1 MRVTSYCIRRPQRLP
16 ATIGFELTNCAGS
29 FFRSQRSASGS
40 VKVKPFRSAMN
51 AMLACL
57 TSVNFPASQPSPS
70 VSPETGGNPMRSF
83 RRSASVM
90 LLSSIAVIAAL
101 VAIRTSTA
109 QPQKPAEKDAKKTE
123 QKTEQKELLTVQPA
137 ASQTPPDK
145 SQQPSTKILLPQGE
159 VDEKNP
165 VITNT
170 DLITFNVTVTDIY
183 GRFVSGLSKTA
194 FGIFDDK
201 SQQDIT
207 FFSDEDAP
215 VSVGVLFDVS
225 GSMSG
230 EKVRR
235 ARDALAHFIQTSHDR
250 DEYFL
255 IGFNSRA
262 QLLMDR
268 TRDGNAVLD
277 KLTFVQ
283 TKNNTALYDACYLG
297 VERVQRGT
305 HPKRAL
311 LLISDGQDNNS
322 RYTFNELRR
331 VLKESDVVLYA
342 IGILGGGDPGSAL
355 GMEGQS
361 ILDQLA
367 GVSGGKAFYPRSGAE
382 MDDIFEQI
390 ALELRH
396 QYSVGYKPANFNS
409 DGKWHKIKVTVHPPR
424 GLPRLFVRSKE
435 GYFAIANPK

>member
-1 MRVTSYCIRRPQRLP
+1 MKSPRRAAFTLL
-16 ATIGFELTNCAGS
+16 AAGA
-29 FFRSQRSASGS
+29 FVA
-40 VKVKPFRSAMN
+40 A
-51 AMLACL
+51 
-57 TSVNFPASQPSPS
+57 
-70 VSPETGGNPMRSF
+70 
-83 RRSASVM
+83 
-90 LLSSIAVIAAL
+90 SIAATTNSL
-101 VAIRTSTA
+101 A
-109 QPQKPAEKDAKKTE
+109 QKKPDPQKPQPVEKQTQDPA
-123 QKTEQKELLTVQPA
+123 QKELLTVQPA
-137 ASQTPPDK
+137 ATQTPSTDQGQK
-145 SQQPSTKILLPQGE
+145 PSTKIQLPEGG
-159 VDEKNP
+159 VDDKNP
-165 VITNT
+165 IITNT

-183 GRFVSGLSKTA
+183 GRFVSGLSQGA
-194 FGIFDDK
+194 FSIVDEK
-201 SQQDIT
+201 APQEIT

-215 VSVGVLFDVS
+215 VSVGILFDVS

-230 EKVRR
+230 DKVRR
-235 ARDALAHFIQTSHDR
+235 ARDALSHFIQTSHDR

-268 TRDGNAVLD
+268 TRDGQAVLD

-305 HPKRAL
+305 HQKRAL

-322 RYTFNELRR
+322 RYTFSELRR

-342 IGILGGGDPGSAL
+342 IGILGGSDVGSSL
-355 GMEGQS
+355 GMEGQGT
-361 ILDQLA
+361 LDELA

-396 QYSVGYKPANFNS
+396 QYSIGYKPRDFVT
-409 DGKWHKIKVTVHPPR
+409 DGKWHKIKVSVKGPR
-424 GLPRLFVRSKE
+424 GLPKLYVRTKD

>member
-1 MRVTSYCIRRPQRLP
+1 MTSPRRLGFTLLI
-16 ATIGFELTNCAGS
+16 AVALIGASIGLTTKTIA
-29 FFRSQRSASGS
+29 Q
-40 VKVKPFRSAMN
+40 KKPDNKA
-51 AMLACL
+51 AEK
-57 TSVNFPASQPSPS
+57 PSPE
-70 VSPETGGNPMRSF
+70 PE
-83 RRSASVM
+83 
-90 LLSSIAVIAAL
+90 
-101 VAIRTSTA
+101 
-109 QPQKPAEKDAKKTE
+109 K
-123 QKTEQKELLTVQPA
+123 KELLTVEPA
-137 ASQTPPDK
+137 ASQAPANASDQGQK
-145 SQQPSTKILLPQGE
+145 PSTKIQLPEGG
-159 VDEKNP
+159 VDDKNP
-165 VITNT
+165 IVTNT
-170 DLITFNVTVTDIY
+170 DLVSFNVTVTDIY
-183 GRFVSGLSKTA
+183 GRFVSGLSKNA
-194 FGIFDDK
+194 FSIFEEK
-201 SQQDIT
+201 SQEEIT

-215 VSVGVLFDVS
+215 VSVGILFDVS

-230 EKVRR
+230 DKVHR

-268 TRDGNAVLD
+268 TRDGQAVLD

-342 IGILGGGDPGSAL
+342 IGILGGSDVGSAL
-355 GMEGQS
+355 GMEGQG
-361 ILDQLA
+361 ILDELA

-396 QYSVGYKPANFNS
+396 QYSIGYKPPAF
-409 DGKWHKIKVTVHPPR
+409 DGKWHKIKVKVSPPR

>member
-1 MRVTSYCIRRPQRLP
+1 
-16 ATIGFELTNCAGS
+16 
-29 FFRSQRSASGS
+29 
-40 VKVKPFRSAMN
+40 
-51 AMLACL
+51 MLAA
-57 TSVNFPASQPSPS
+57 F
-70 VSPETGGNPMRSF
+70 
-83 RRSASVM
+83 
-90 LLSSIAVIAAL
+90 
-101 VAIRTSTA
+101 VAIQTSTA
-109 QPQKPAEKDAKKTE
+109 QQKKPAEKE
-123 QKTEQKELLTVQPA
+123 QKPADKDSKTPEQKELLTVQPA
-137 ASQTPPDK
+137 ASQTPPAK
-145 SQQPSTKILLPQGE
+145 NQQPSTKILLPQGE
-159 VDEKNP
+159 VDDKNP

-170 DLITFNVTVTDIY
+170 DLITFNITVTDIY
-183 GRFVSGLSKTA
+183 GRFVSGLAKNA
-194 FGIFDDK
+194 FAIFDDK
-201 SQQDIT
+201 SQQEIT

-215 VSVGVLFDVS
+215 VSVGILFDVS

-342 IGILGGGDPGSAL
+342 IGILGGGDVGSAL

-361 ILDQLA
+361 ILDELA

-396 QYSVGYKPANFNS
+396 QYSIGYRPANFVS
-409 DGKWHKIKVTVHPPR
+409 DGKWHKIKVTLKPPR
-424 GLPRLFVRSKE
+424 GLPRLFPRYKE

>member
-1 MRVTSYCIRRPQRLP
+1 MKSRRRVVLP
-16 ATIGFELTNCAGS
+16 VMFCCLILVAVFA
-29 FFRSQRSASGS
+29 
-40 VKVKPFRSAMN
+40 
-51 AMLACL
+51 L
-57 TSVNFPASQPSPS
+57 TSS
-70 VSPETGGNPMRSF
+70 
-83 RRSASVM
+83 
-90 LLSSIAVIAAL
+90 
-101 VAIRTSTA
+101 STA
-109 QPQKPAEKDAKKTE
+109 QKPAAKPTPTPTPEK
-123 QKTEQKELLTVQPA
+123 KELLTVEPAPVQLPAPA
-137 ASQTPPDK
+137 ANKGSEKKEAAD
-145 SQQPSTKILLPQGE
+145 QQQKPGTEI
-159 VDEKNP
+159 DEKTGLIINA
-165 VITNT
+165 
-170 DLITFNVTVTDIY
+170 DLVSFNVTVTDIY
-183 GRFVSGLSKTA
+183 GRFVSGLNKSA
-194 FGIFDDK
+194 FTIFDDK
-201 SQQDIT
+201 TQQNIT

-215 VSVGVLFDVS
+215 VSVGILFDVS

-268 TRDGNAVLD
+268 TRDGQAVLD

-297 VERVQRGT
+297 VERVQRGA

-331 VLKESDVVLYA
+331 VLKESDVALYA
-342 IGILGGGDPGSAL
+342 IGILGGGDVGSAL
-355 GMEGQS
+355 GMEGQGV
-361 ILDQLA
+361 LDELA
-367 GVSGGKAFYPRSGAE
+367 GVSGGKAFYPRSAAE

-396 QYSVGYKPANFNS
+396 QYSIGYKPPTF
-409 DGKWHKIKVTVHPPR
+409 DGKWHRIKVKITPPR
-424 GLPRLFVRSKE
+424 GLPRLFVRSKD
-435 GYFAIANPK
+435 GYYAIANPK

>member
-1 MRVTSYCIRRPQRLP
+1 MGVFMKPRRQSALVILSFFVVFCLAAFTGSQTGSAQKKPVEKASPTPNHELLPVEPARPQAAP
-16 ATIGFELTNCAGS
+16 AKEPEKPGKS
-29 FFRSQRSASGS
+29 SG
-40 VKVKPFRSAMN
+40 
-51 AMLACL
+51 
-57 TSVNFPASQPSPS
+57 
-70 VSPETGGNPMRSF
+70 
-83 RRSASVM
+83 
-90 LLSSIAVIAAL
+90 VI
-101 VAIRTSTA
+101 VADE
-109 QPQKPAEKDAKKTE
+109 QQKSGK
-123 QKTEQKELLTVQPA
+123 
-137 ASQTPPDK
+137 
-145 SQQPSTKILLPQGE
+145 E
-159 VDEKNP
+159 VDEKTP

-183 GRFVSGLSKTA
+183 GRFVSGLSKQA
-194 FGIFDDK
+194 FSIFDEK
-201 SQQDIT
+201 QQQEIT
-207 FFSDEDAP
+207 FFSDDDSP

-230 EKVRR
+230 DKVRR

-342 IGILGGGDPGSAL
+342 IGILGGSDMGSSL

-361 ILDQLA
+361 ILDELA
-367 GVSGGKAFYPRSGAE
+367 GVSGGKAFYPRGPAE

-396 QYSVGYKPANFNS
+396 QYSIGYNPANFTN
-409 DGKWHKIKVTVHPPR
+409 DGKWHKIKVKLTPPR
-424 GLPRLFVRSKE
+424 GLPRLFPRYKE
-435 GYFAIANPK
+435 GYYAIANPK

>member
-1 MRVTSYCIRRPQRLP
+1 MILAAAFAAS
-16 ATIGFELTNCAGS
+16 EL
-29 FFRSQRSASGS
+29 
-40 VKVKPFRSAMN
+40 
-51 AMLACL
+51 
-57 TSVNFPASQPSPS
+57 
-70 VSPETGGNPMRSF
+70 
-83 RRSASVM
+83 
-90 LLSSIAVIAAL
+90 
-101 VAIRTSTA
+101 STA
-109 QPQKPAEKDAKKTE
+109 QQKPEDKPAQPAEK
-123 QKTEQKELLTVQPA
+123 KELLTVEPVA
-137 ASQTPPDK
+137 RPTPPDAGPQK
-145 SQQPSTKILLPQGE
+145 KPQKEPTKVLLPGGE
-159 VDEKNP
+159 VDKI

-170 DLITFNVTVTDIY
+170 DLVSFTITVTDIY
-183 GRFVSGLSKTA
+183 GRFVSGLGKNA
-194 FGIFDDK
+194 FSIFDDK
-201 SQQDIT
+201 AQQDIT
-207 FFSDEDAP
+207 FFSDEDSP
-215 VSVGVLFDVS
+215 VSVGILFDVS

-230 EKVRR
+230 DKVRR
-235 ARDALAHFIQTSHDR
+235 ARDALAHFVQTSHDR

-342 IGILGGGDPGSAL
+342 VGILGGSDVGSSL
-355 GMEGQS
+355 GMEGQGV
-361 ILDQLA
+361 LDDLA
-367 GVSGGKAFYPRSGAE
+367 GVSGGKAFYPRSAAE

-396 QYSVGYKPANFNS
+396 QYSVGYRPPSFDS
-409 DGKWHKIKVTVHPPR
+409 KWHRIKVKVAPPR
-424 GLPRLFVRSKE
+424 GLPRMFVRSKE

>member
-1 MRVTSYCIRRPQRLP
+1 MKLPRQAALPVLIFCTIVAATLVIETS
-16 ATIGFELTNCAGS
+16 
-29 FFRSQRSASGS
+29 SAQ
-40 VKVKPFRSAMN
+40 KKPPEKS
-51 AMLACL
+51 
-57 TSVNFPASQPSPS
+57 TPEKTPSPS
-70 VSPETGGNPMRSF
+70 PE
-83 RRSASVM
+83 
-90 LLSSIAVIAAL
+90 
-101 VAIRTSTA
+101 
-109 QPQKPAEKDAKKTE
+109 
-123 QKTEQKELLTVQPA
+123 KELLTVQPA
-137 ASQTPPDK
+137 PAQTPGNG
-145 SQQPSTKILLPQGE
+145 SQEKPSTKIQLPEGG
-159 VDEKNP
+159 VDDKAP
-165 VITNT
+165 IITNT

-183 GRFVSGLSKTA
+183 GRFVSGLSKNA
-194 FGIFDDK
+194 FSIYDEK
-201 SQQDIT
+201 AQQDIT

-230 EKVRR
+230 DKVHR

-268 TRDGNAVLD
+268 TRDGQAVLD

-331 VLKESDVVLYA
+331 VLKE
-342 IGILGGGDPGSAL
+342 
-355 GMEGQS
+355 
-361 ILDQLA
+361 
-367 GVSGGKAFYPRSGAE
+367 
-382 MDDIFEQI
+382 
-390 ALELRH
+390 
-396 QYSVGYKPANFNS
+396 
-409 DGKWHKIKVTVHPPR
+409 
-424 GLPRLFVRSKE
+424 
-435 GYFAIANPK
+435 

>member
-1 MRVTSYCIRRPQRLP
+1 MKSPKHAALAVLIFCAIIA
-16 ATIGFELTNCAGS
+16 ATFAAAT
-29 FFRSQRSASGS
+29 
-40 VKVKPFRSAMN
+40 
-51 AMLACL
+51 
-57 TSVNFPASQPSPS
+57 T
-70 VSPETGGNPMRSF
+70 
-83 RRSASVM
+83 
-90 LLSSIAVIAAL
+90 SIA
-101 VAIRTSTA
+101 
-109 QPQKPAEKDAKKTE
+109 QQKPADQTNK
-123 QKTEQKELLTVQPA
+123 QPEQKELLNVQPA
-137 ASQTPPDK
+137 AAQTPPDTSPQK
-145 SQQPSTKILLPQGE
+145 PTTKIQLPQGE
-159 VDEKNP
+159 VDEKAP

-170 DLITFNVTVTDIY
+170 DLVTFNVTVTDIY

-194 FGIFDDK
+194 FSIFDDK
-201 SQQDIT
+201 QQQEIAY
-207 FFSDEDAP
+207 FSDEDAP
-215 VSVGVLFDVS
+215 VSVGILFDVS

-230 EKVRR
+230 DKVRR

-262 QLLMDR
+262 QLLLDR
-268 TRDGNAVLD
+268 TRDGQAVLD

-331 VLKESDVVLYA
+331 VLKESDVALYA
-342 IGILGGGDPGSAL
+342 IGILSGGDAGSSL

-361 ILDQLA
+361 IMDELA
-367 GVSGGKAFYPRSGAE
+367 AVSGGKAFYPRSSAE

-396 QYSVGYKPANFNS
+396 QYSIGYRPPNFVN
-409 DGKWHKIKVTVHPPR
+409 DAKWHHIKVKVSPPR
-424 GLPRLFVRSKE
+424 GLPRLFVRNKD

>member
-1 MRVTSYCIRRPQRLP
+1 
-16 ATIGFELTNCAGS
+16 
-29 FFRSQRSASGS
+29 
-40 VKVKPFRSAMN
+40 
-51 AMLACL
+51 
-57 TSVNFPASQPSPS
+57 
-70 VSPETGGNPMRSF
+70 MRSP
-83 RRSASVM
+83 RRAAFILIVAGAFVAASV
-90 LLSSIAVIAAL
+90 AVATNSL
-101 VAIRTSTA
+101 A
-109 QPQKPAEKDAKKTE
+109 QKKPDQKKPDQPAEQPAPDP
-123 QKTEQKELLTVQPA
+123 QQKELLTVQPVA
-137 ASQTPPDK
+137 TQTPPADQGQK
-145 SQQPSTKILLPQGE
+145 PSTQTKIQLPEGG
-159 VDEKNP
+159 VDDKAP
-165 VITNT
+165 IITNT

-183 GRFVSGLSKTA
+183 GRFVSGLSKGA
-194 FGIFDDK
+194 FSVVDEK
-201 SQQDIT
+201 LPQEIT

-215 VSVGVLFDVS
+215 VSVGILFDVS

-230 EKVRR
+230 DKVRR
-235 ARDALAHFIQTSHDR
+235 ARDALSHFIQTSHDR

-268 TRDGNAVLD
+268 TRDGQAVLD

-322 RYTFNELRR
+322 RYTFGELRR

-342 IGILGGGDPGSAL
+342 IGILGGSDVGSAL
-355 GMEGQS
+355 GMEGQGV
-361 ILDQLA
+361 LDELA

-396 QYSVGYKPANFNS
+396 QYSIGYKPKDFVTN
-409 DGKWHKIKVTVHPPR
+409 GKWHKIKVSVHAPR
-424 GLPRLFVRSKE
+424 GLPKLFVRTKD

>member
-1 MRVTSYCIRRPQRLP
+1 MKSRRHAVPFILIVSLFALTVFAVT
-16 ATIGFELTNCAGS
+16 
-29 FFRSQRSASGS
+29 
-40 VKVKPFRSAMN
+40 
-51 AMLACL
+51 
-57 TSVNFPASQPSPS
+57 
-70 VSPETGGNPMRSF
+70 RSF
-83 RRSASVM
+83 
-90 LLSSIAVIAAL
+90 
-101 VAIRTSTA
+101 A
-109 QPQKPAEKDAKKTE
+109 QEKPSEDPAKK
-123 QKTEQKELLTVQPA
+123 KSKGDLITVQPA
-137 ASQTPPDK
+137 TPVSSVPATEKTDKPDTSATNAQTQKPG
-145 SQQPSTKILLPQGE
+145 TE
-159 VDEKNP
+159 VDEKQRLIINA
-165 VITNT
+165 

-183 GRFVSGLSKTA
+183 GRFVSGLSRNA
-194 FGIFDDK
+194 FAIYDDK
-201 SQQDIT
+201 QPQEIT
-207 FFSDEDAP
+207 FFSDDDAP

-230 EKVRR
+230 DKVKR

-255 IGFNSRA
+255 IAFNSRA
-262 QLLMDR
+262 QLLIDR

-305 HPKRAL
+305 HAKRAL

-342 IGILGGGDPGSAL
+342 IGILGGSDVGSPL
-355 GMEGQS
+355 GMEGQG
-361 ILDQLA
+361 ILDELA
-367 GVSGGKAFYPRSGAE
+367 SVSGGKAFYPRSAAE

-396 QYSVGYKPANFNS
+396 QYAIGYRPPNFVN
-409 DGKWHKIKVTVHPPR
+409 DGKWHHIKVKLTPPR

-435 GYFAIANPK
+435 GYYAIANPK

>member
-1 MRVTSYCIRRPQRLP
+1 MRPPRRAAFIL
-16 ATIGFELTNCAGS
+16 IVAGV
-29 FFRSQRSASGS
+29 FFFA
-40 VKVKPFRSAMN
+40 
-51 AMLACL
+51 
-57 TSVNFPASQPSPS
+57 
-70 VSPETGGNPMRSF
+70 
-83 RRSASVM
+83 ASV
-90 LLSSIAVIAAL
+90 AVTTDSL
-101 VAIRTSTA
+101 A
-109 QPQKPAEKDAKKTE
+109 QKKPDQKKPDQPAQKPTE
-123 QKTEQKELLTVQPA
+123 DPQQKELLTVQPA
-137 ASQTPPDK
+137 ATQTPPADQGQK
-145 SQQPSTKILLPQGE
+145 PSTSTKIQLPEGG
-159 VDEKNP
+159 VDDKNP
-165 VITNT
+165 IITNT

-183 GRFVSGLSKTA
+183 GRFVSGLNKNA
-194 FGIFDDK
+194 FSVVDQK
-201 SQQDIT
+201 EPQEIT

-215 VSVGVLFDVS
+215 VSVGILFDVS

-230 EKVRR
+230 DKVHR

-268 TRDGNAVLD
+268 TRDGQAVLD

-305 HPKRAL
+305 HQKRAL

-342 IGILGGGDPGSAL
+342 IGILGGSDAGSAL

-361 ILDQLA
+361 ILDELS

-396 QYSVGYKPANFNS
+396 QYSIGYKPKDFIT
-409 DGKWHKIKVTVHPPR
+409 DGKWHKIKVSIHAPR
-424 GLPRLFVRSKE
+424 GLPKLFVRTRD